1 MDNSVEFNANY
12 LVCVRCSTFNH
23 APFIEDAMNGFCI
36 QQTNFPFVC
45 TIIDDASTDEEQEVI
60 RNYLQEHFDLEDKS
74 VVRNEETEDYIYCY
88 ARHKTNHCCY
98 FAVYFLKYNHYSIKK
113 PKAPYIKE
121 WNLPINYIAICE
133 GDDYWID
140 PLKLQKQVGFME
152 LHPNCTMT
160 CSRTKLFSENRQK
173 YFGETFCYEI
183 DRDVDIKDVI
193 YRTGLFISTPSIIFR
208 SVLRNNYPE
217 YCRKCAVGDY
227 PLQIYAALQGKVRY
241 FNESLAV
248 YRTEN
253 SQSWMGKQDWLSVS
267 DARLKVLQSEVNM
280 MKGFANDYPQYRD
293 LFENKIAE
301 FINEG
306 IPTWRSSRKDRK
318 KYMDFFASDIKNYSW
333 RWKIDKMIRLT
344 RIPRLR
350 RYYERYIL
358 KDFNYHKISY

>member
-1 MDNSVEFNANY
+1 MMSQQIPLPKQEYKV
-12 LVCVRCSTFNH
+12 LVKCFTFNQSR
-23 APFIEDAMNGFCI
+23 FIEDTLKGFVV
-36 QQTNFPFVC
+36 QKTDFPFVC
-45 TIIDDASTDEEQEVI
+45 VVVDDCSTDGEQDIIKAFLE
-60 RNYLQEHFDLEDKS
+60 RECKMEAAEHFDNENATTVVAHHKKNENCTIVIFLLKENYHSQKKS
-74 VVRNEETEDYIYCY
+74 KMPYVIPWQENS
-88 ARHKTNHCCY
+88 
-98 FAVYFLKYNHYSIKK
+98 KY
-113 PKAPYIKE
+113 E
-121 WNLPINYIAICE
+121 AICE

-140 PLKLQKQVGFME
+140 EKKLQKQVGFME

-173 YFGETFCYEI
+173 YIGETFCYEK

-193 YRTGLFISTPSIIFR
+193 YRQGLFISTPSIIYR
-208 SVLRNNYPE
+208 TTLKKNYPE

-241 FNESLAV
+241 FNESMAV

-253 SQSWMGKQDWLSVS
+253 SQSWMGKQNWLGVS
-267 DARLKVLQSEVNM
+267 DARLRVLCSEVNM
-280 MKGFANDYPQYRD
+280 LKSFSNEYPQYRD

-301 FINEG
+301 FINQG

-318 KYMDFFASDIKNYSW
+318 KYLDYFASDMKNYSW

-358 KDFNYHKISY
+358 KDFNYHKLFY

>member
-1 MDNSVEFNANY
+1 MNNSIEFK
-12 LVCVRCSTFNH
+12 VRINCMTFNH
-23 APFIEDAMNGFCI
+23 APYIMDAMNGFCM
-36 QQTNFPFVC
+36 QQSTFPYVA
-45 TIIDDASTDEEQEVI
+45 IIVDDASTDGEPEI
-60 RNYLQEHFDLEDKS
+60 INRYLQDHFDLEDKGI
-74 VVRNEETEDYIYCY
+74 VRNEETDDYVMTF
-88 ARHKTNHCCY
+88 ARHKKNQNCF
-98 FAVYFLKYNHYSIKK
+98 FAVFLLKYNHYSKK
-113 PKAPYIKE
+113 KEKWPYYIEFAKTP
-121 WNLPINYIAICE
+121 LYIALCE

-173 YFGETFCYEI
+173 YIGETFCYEK

-193 YRTGLFISTPSIIFR
+193 YRTGLFISTPSIIYR
-208 SVLRNNYPE
+208 AVLGNNYPE
-217 YCRKCAVGDY
+217 YCRNCAVGDY
-227 PLQIYAALQGKVRY
+227 PLQIYATLHGKVRY
-241 FNESLAV
+241 FNDSMAV

-253 SQSWMGKQDWLSVS
+253 SQSWMGKQDWLRVS

-280 MKGFANDYPQYRD
+280 MKGFANEYTQYRD

-318 KYMDFFASDIKNYSW
+318 KYLDFFASDIKKYSW

>member
-1 MDNSVEFNANY
+1 MNKSIEFK
-12 LVCVRCSTFNH
+12 VRINCMTFNH
-23 APFIEDAMNGFCI
+23 APYIMDAMNGFCM
-36 QQTNFPFVC
+36 QQSTFPYVA
-45 TIIDDASTDEEQEVI
+45 IIVDDASTDGEPEI
-60 RNYLQEHFDLEDKS
+60 INRYLHDHFDLEDKGI
-74 VVRNEETEDYIYCY
+74 VRNDETDDYVMTF
-88 ARHKTNHCCY
+88 ARHKKNQNCF
-98 FAVYFLKYNHYSIKK
+98 FAVFLLKYNHYSKSKEKWPYYIEFA
-113 PKAPYIKE
+113 KAP
-121 WNLPINYIAICE
+121 LYIALCE

-173 YFGETFCYEI
+173 YIGETFCYEI

-193 YRTGLFISTPSIIFR
+193 YRTGLFISTPSIIYR
-208 SVLRNNYPE
+208 AVLGNNYPE
-217 YCRKCAVGDY
+217 YCRNCAVGDY
-227 PLQIYAALQGKVRY
+227 PLQIYAALHGKVRY
-241 FNESLAV
+241 FNDPMAV

-253 SQSWMGKQDWLSVS
+253 SLSWMGKQDWLRVS

-280 MKGFANDYPQYRD
+280 MKGFANEYPQYRD

-318 KYMDFFASDIKNYSW
+318 KYLDFFASDIKNYSW

-350 RYYERYIL
+350 RYYERFIL
-358 KDFNYHKISY
+358 KDYNYHKISY